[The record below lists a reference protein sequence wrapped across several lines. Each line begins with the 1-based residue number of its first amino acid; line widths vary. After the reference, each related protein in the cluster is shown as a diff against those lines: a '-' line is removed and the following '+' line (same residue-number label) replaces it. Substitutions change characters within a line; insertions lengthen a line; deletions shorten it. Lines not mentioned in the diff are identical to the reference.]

1 VPQIVGQRGQA
12 GLERGDFRAV
22 WLFQY
27 GAGAGGGL
35 FGPTGAG
42 LGQQAEGGTLAL
54 AGGDQAFADQRI
66 IDSAIAQRIE
76 PPVGIGGGAD
86 GIGKRKVAGMERLVA
101 GSPRQLPSSA
111 KGRRAARG
119 SPINIRA

>member
-35 FGPTGAG
+35 PAPPGRDWASRRR
-42 LGQQAEGGTLAL
+42 AALAL

>member
-1 VPQIVGQRGQA
+1 VPQIFGQRGQA

-22 WLFQY
+22 WLFQQD
-27 GAGAGGGL
+27 AGAGGGL
-35 FGPTGAG
+35 FGPAGAG
-42 LGQQAEGGTLAL
+42 LGQQAEGSALAL

-86 GIGKRKVAGMERLVA
+86 GIGKA
-101 GSPRQLPSSA
+101 
-111 KGRRAARG
+111 
-119 SPINIRA
+119 